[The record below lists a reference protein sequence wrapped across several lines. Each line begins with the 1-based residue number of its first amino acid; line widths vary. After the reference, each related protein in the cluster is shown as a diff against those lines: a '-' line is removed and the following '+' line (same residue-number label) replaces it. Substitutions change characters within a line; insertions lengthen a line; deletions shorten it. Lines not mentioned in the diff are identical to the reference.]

1 MDDYK
6 IIVEQDHQ
14 TVMAHYEVEAK
25 PAEGY
30 QSEDK
35 LEKALIQQLCGQ
47 GYEYVQLKDE
57 AGLLRNLRQQ
67 LQLLNDITL
76 SESEWKRLL
85 PMISNEQMTIQ
96 DKTEMI
102 QGKGYIL
109 ALPMDNGITKNI
121 KLVDKTNVFNNR
133 LQVTHQFEEN
143 KGAHKNRYDVTIL
156 VNGLP
161 MVQIELKR
169 RGIPIKEAFNQ
180 INRYQRD
187 SFWAG
192 RAMFD
197 FVQIFV
203 ISNGGETKYY
213 SNTTR
218 YAKEQEAIGTSR
230 KHKIDGNTFE
240 FTSYWTDQENTLLT
254 DLRDFTSTFFA
265 KHTLLNILTKYCVF
279 NVDKQLLVMR
289 PYQIAATE
297 KILLRIQMAL
307 YNRWQGSTDAGGY
320 IWHTTGSGKTLTSF
334 KTAQLASRMEGIK
347 KVLFVVDRKDL
358 DYQTMK
364 EYDHFEPNCAN
375 SNSSARILLKQLK
388 DDNAH
393 IIITTIQK
401 LSNLMK
407 PGIYDTDEQLR
418 EILNKENIVLIFDE
432 CHRSQFGDMHK
443 IIKKRVKKYLMFGF
457 TGTPIFAVN
466 AGAGSKY
473 STTDQLFGTQLHT
486 YTIINAIRDKNVL
499 PFHVDYN
506 STMRM
511 KDDVESKQVWGID
524 TDEALHDPRR
534 ISIVTRYIINR
545 FAEKTK
551 QGADAYTMSKLMN
564 VSEVVKKGQKAKE
577 VKKTVKTR
585 GFNSLF
591 AVDSVKSAILYYNE
605 FKRQL
610 AEPGAPQLRVAT
622 IYTFN
627 ANEVEVDE
635 WGFESDENPESVGIA
650 PDMQSRDALEQ
661 AIKDYNNMFGCNYS
675 TDGDSFQSYYKD
687 VSQRMKNK
695 EIDILIVVG
704 MFLTGFDAKTL
715 NTLWVDKNL
724 KLHGLLQA
732 YSRTNRILNAVKNC
746 GNIVCFRNLEEATNQ
761 SLSIFGDENAAGL
774 VLMKTF
780 AEYYKTGYDDDKGNR
795 HASYLELIDKL
806 LTEFPVENLANISD
820 EEDKKAFVRLM
831 SEILRVR
838 NILASFDDFTDEAK
852 VVDEMHWQDYLGWYN
867 NFYDEFRPA
876 NHDTEKEDISDDLVF
891 EMELVKQ
898 VQININYILTL
909 VQTYHDANCQ
919 DVEIIAKIKRLV
931 DASPDMRD
939 KRELIESFINR
950 INPESGNDIGA
961 EWEQYIEE
969 EKREQL
975 EAIIEE
981 ENLERQKTQAFM
993 QRAFSDGYVT
1003 ETGTGIVQILPASNP
1018 FLPESAEKKRTVL
1031 EKLKAYLQRFL
1042 GTSEDSAEVI
1052 PMHHDVVPYTIEE
1065 EEEALPL
1072 AAENPQE
1079 YENDDRNCNILASV
1093 ETPAQQ
1099 IVTRHMKCL
1108 AIRQPWATLIAA
1120 GIKDVECRENMVP
1133 PCKRF
1138 LIAAS
1143 GTRAAR
1149 RLEDVLY
1156 GELLNEVKG
1165 YIARGELPPYEQWPT
1180 GAIIGYADIDEV
1192 TYGKVASPWAYG
1204 HNGIKYVIKNAHM
1217 LDTPIYGKNKA
1228 TPFFYN
1234 VDGYDEDHLPPAH
1247 VIKQ

>member
-6 IIVEQDHQ
+6 IIVEQEHQ

-30 QSEDK
+30 QSEAK
-35 LEKALIQQLCGQ
+35 LEAALMAQLQGQ
-47 GYEYVQLKDE
+47 GYELAEVKDE
-57 AGLLRNLRQQ
+57 AGMMQNLRRQ
-67 LQLLNDITL
+67 LELLNDVALTDG
-76 SESEWKRLL
+76 EWHRLL

-109 ALPMDNGITKNI
+109 ALPMDSGVTKNI
-121 KLVDKTNVFNNR
+121 KLIDKSNVFNNR
-133 LQVTHQFEEN
+133 LQVTHQYEETG
-143 KGAHKNRYDVTIL
+143 GAHKSRYDVTIL

-161 MVQIELKR
+161 LVHIELKR
-169 RGIPIKEAFNQ
+169 RGVPIKEAFNQ

-197 FVQIFV
+197 FVQVFV

-218 YAKEQEAIGTSR
+218 YAKEQEAASSLK
-230 KHKIDGNTFE
+230 KHKTDGNSFE

-297 KILLRIQMAL
+297 KILLRIQTAL
-307 YNRWQGSTDAGGY
+307 YNRWQGSVRAGGY

-375 SNSSARILLKQLK
+375 SNSSARILLRQMK

-407 PGIYDTDEQLR
+407 PSIYDSDEQLR
-418 EILNKENIVLIFDE
+418 ELLNNENIVLIFDE

-466 AGAGSKY
+466 AGAASKY
-473 STTDQLFGTQLHT
+473 TTTEQLFGTQLHT

-511 KDDVESKQVWGID
+511 RDAVESKQVWGID
-524 TDEALHDPRR
+524 TDEALHNPQR
-534 ISIVTRYIINR
+534 ISIVTRYIIDR

-551 QGADAYTMSKLMN
+551 QGADAYTMSKLTN
-564 VSEVVKKGQKAKE
+564 VGEVVKKGQKAREEK
-577 VKKTVKTR
+577 VTIKTR

-610 AEPGAPQLRVAT
+610 AESNLLGLKVAT
-622 IYTFN
+622 IFTFN
-627 ANEVEVDE
+627 VNEEEVDD
-635 WGFESDENPESVGIA
+635 WGFENDENPENVGTA
-650 PDMQSRDALEQ
+650 PDRQSREALET
-661 AIKDYNNMFGCNYS
+661 AISDYNRMFGCSYS

-761 SLSIFGDENAAGL
+761 SLAIFGDENASGL

-780 AEYYKTGYDDDKGNR
+780 EEYYRSGYEDERGNR
-795 HASYLELIDKL
+795 HASYLELINML
-806 LTEFPVENLANISD
+806 LDTFPVEGLANIMD
-820 EEDKKAFVRLM
+820 EEEKKRFIRLM
-831 SEILRVR
+831 GEILRLR
-838 NILASFDDFTDEAK
+838 NILASFDDFTPEAK
-852 VVDEMHWQDYLGWYN
+852 KVGEMQWQDYLGWYN
-867 NFYDEFRPA
+867 NFYEEFRPA
-876 NHDTEKEDISDDLVF
+876 SHDKEKEDISDDLVF

-909 VQTYHDANCQ
+909 VQKYHDTNCE
-919 DVEIIAKIKRLV
+919 DKEIVACIRKLI

-939 KRELIESFINR
+939 KRELIEMFIGR
-950 INPESGNDIGA
+950 INPESGEDVGS

-975 EAIIEE
+975 DAIIEE
-981 ENLERQKTQAFM
+981 EHLKPQETHAFM
-993 QRAFSDGYVT
+993 RRAFTDGYVT
-1003 ETGTGIVQILPASNP
+1003 ETGTGIVQILPPSNP
-1018 FLPESAEKKRTVL
+1018 FMPESGEKKQTVID
-1031 EKLKAYLQRFL
+1031 KLKAYLQRFM
-1042 GTSEDSAEVI
+1042 GTTEEHLEIVPMHHNVVPYDNEEERGMLMAAEDSA
-1052 PMHHDVVPYTIEE
+1052 
-1065 EEEALPL
+1065 PL
-1072 AAENPQE
+1072 ITLGNFARKHLEFFERTAADDQE
-1079 YENDDRNCNILASV
+1079 MY
-1093 ETPAQQ
+1093 
-1099 IVTRHMKCL
+1099 
-1108 AIRQPWATLIAA
+1108 
-1120 GIKDVECRENMVP
+1120 
-1133 PCKRF
+1133 RF
-1138 LIAAS
+1138 LDDMAFPDECWSLGFEMDCGQSFIETCGEDAWRSVGGLLRIIDSINDVKLLGSAIFSQWRYFNHWAGS
-1143 GTRAAR
+1143 GLTEEDREWFIVMLR
-1149 RLEDVLY
+1149 RL
-1156 GELLNEVKG
+1156 
-1165 YIARGELPPYEQWPT
+1165 
-1180 GAIIGYADIDEV
+1180 
-1192 TYGKVASPWAYG
+1192 
-1204 HNGIKYVIKNAHM
+1204 
-1217 LDTPIYGKNKA
+1217 
-1228 TPFFYN
+1228 
-1234 VDGYDEDHLPPAH
+1234 
-1247 VIKQ
+1247 KQLSEGN